1 MQLRLT
7 KIEAIIP
14 TLATREDL
22 ACLESKLFGVFQQF
36 STTVHQNL
44 NDMRQD
50 ISGLRTEMTEV
61 HKEIADVHKEM
72 SEVHKEIADVHKEMS
87 EVHKEIADVHKGM
100 SVLHDQIT
108 SMSDAINGF
117 SIRSTGSAKPK
128 NKGRVHQAIK
138 ASPFTPLTKVGC
150 ASEEDETPAR
160 MLLNRIRAWAF
171 FSS

>member
-22 ACLESKLFGVFQQF
+22 VCLESKLFGVFQQF

-72 SEVHKEIADVHKEMS
+72 SEVHKEIADVHK
-87 EVHKEIADVHKGM
+87 GM

-108 SMSDAINGF
+108 SMSDAINTQTWK
-117 SIRSTGSAKPK
+117 ITSTITG
-128 NKGRVHQAIK
+128 VL
-138 ASPFTPLTKVGC
+138 ASLFTG
-150 ASEEDETPAR
+150 
-160 MLLNRIRAWAF
+160 AF
-171 FSS
+171 FIAKYVN

>member
-22 ACLESKLFGVFQQF
+22 VCLESKLFGVFQQF

-61 HKEIADVHKEM
+61 HKEIT
-72 SEVHKEIADVHKEMS
+72 DVHKEMS

-108 SMSDAINGF
+108 SMSDAINTQTWK
-117 SIRSTGSAKPK
+117 ITSTITG
-128 NKGRVHQAIK
+128 VL
-138 ASPFTPLTKVGC
+138 ASLFTG
-150 ASEEDETPAR
+150 
-160 MLLNRIRAWAF
+160 AF
-171 FSS
+171 FIAKYVN

>member
-61 HKEIADVHKEM
+61 HKEIADVHK
-72 SEVHKEIADVHKEMS
+72 
-87 EVHKEIADVHKGM
+87 GM

-108 SMSDAINGF
+108 SMSDAINTQTWK
-117 SIRSTGSAKPK
+117 STSTMTG
-128 NKGRVHQAIK
+128 VL
-138 ASPFTPLTKVGC
+138 ASLFTG
-150 ASEEDETPAR
+150 
-160 MLLNRIRAWAF
+160 AF
-171 FSS
+171 FIAKYVN

>member
-22 ACLESKLFGVFQQF
+22 VCLESKLFGVFQQF

-108 SMSDAINGF
+108 SMSDAINTQTWK
-117 SIRSTGSAKPK
+117 ITSTITG
-128 NKGRVHQAIK
+128 VL
-138 ASPFTPLTKVGC
+138 ASLFTG
-150 ASEEDETPAR
+150 
-160 MLLNRIRAWAF
+160 AF
-171 FSS
+171 FIAKYVN